1 MTNINDPATNAN
13 WKQFFPLIQQINIW
27 EMTKFKFAFWV
38 WNIVSIKHFM
48 KTLSC
53 HHLCSFLVDQ
63 YDFWYYVCS
72 VPVFQPIRVLN
83 SQIWST
89 KVSAYWTILLEMIN
103 HTCGF
108 LAPTGT
114 QEVTMFICPPSPSL
128 SIFWI
133 HDFRMASWWC
143 HDDVM
148 MTSWW
153 LYDDFWMT
161 LGWLQD
167 DLYSLLRALRE
178 QSDFVILS

>member
-27 EMTKFKFAFWV
+27 EMTKFKFAFWL

-83 SQIWST
+83 VRYGVQKYQLIEPFCLKWST
-89 KVSAYWTILLEMIN
+89 ILVA
-103 HTCGF
+103 F

-133 HDFRMASWWC
+133 HDGFMMMSWWC
-143 HDDVM
+143 HDDFM

-153 LYDDFWMT
+153 LYDDFRMT
-161 LGWLQD
+161 LGWL
-167 DLYSLLRALRE
+167 RNNFRK
-178 QSDFVILS
+178 